1 MKKEKDFDLEKNLS
15 EFKNIIRKKGLK
27 FTPQRKQIFE
37 EILKTKGHFQIEDL
51 VHKIKEKGIDVSR
64 ATVYRTL
71 NIMKELGFVEEVIKF
86 KNKTIYEISLK
97 HHHDHLICTNCGK
110 IIEFHEEKI
119 EELQDKICKKYKFH
133 PNFHRLEIFGLCNDC
148 YKTLQKRKK
157 K

>member
-1 MKKEKDFDLEKNLS
+1 MNKKENLDLEKQLL
-15 EFKNIIRKKGLK
+15 EFKNIVRKKGLK

-37 EILKTKGHFQIEDL
+37 EILKTEGHFQIEDL
-51 VHKIKEKGIDVSR
+51 VHKIKEKGINVSR

-86 KNKTIYEISLK
+86 KNKTIYEVSLK

-119 EELQDKICKKYKFH
+119 EELQNKICKKYKFH
-133 PNFHRLEIFGLCNDC
+133 PDFHRLEIFGLCNEC
-148 YKTLQKRKK
+148 YKLLKKKRKK
-157 K
+157 